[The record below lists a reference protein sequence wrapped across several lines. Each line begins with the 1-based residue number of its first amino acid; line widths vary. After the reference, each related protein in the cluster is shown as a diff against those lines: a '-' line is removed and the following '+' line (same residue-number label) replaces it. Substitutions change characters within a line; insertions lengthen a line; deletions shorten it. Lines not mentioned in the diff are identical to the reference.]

1 MLESKE
7 GNKDHKKAS
16 AFYSRLKHQDENY
29 CNWFAVCPVFGDSL
43 TFEILLVRGNQ
54 RMERSIGPV
63 DVIFKFISIIII
75 TFIIPSY
82 N

>member
-16 AFYSRLKHQDENY
+16 AFYSRLKPQDENY
-29 CNWFAVCPVFGDSL
+29 CNWFAVYPVLGDSL
-43 TFEILLVRGNQ
+43 TFEIVLVGGNQ

-63 DVIFKFISIIII
+63 DVIFKFISIILIKS
-75 TFIIPSY
+75 IIPRY